1 MKSRSLFIPGL
12 LLVCAFASQ
21 KHAQSESKDAG
32 SPQSGAALF
41 RDKGCAFCHGA
52 DLGGTSKAPSLAGL
66 NNDKSWPAARISNQ
80 ILNGGQKM
88 PPFRD
93 SLDDN
98 EISDLVAYLRAK
110 VRPAPPAAGESAD
123 TPH

>member
-1 MKSRSLFIPGL
+1 MSSRSVVIPGL

-21 KHAQSESKDAG
+21 QNAQSQSKEAG

-41 RDKGCAFCHGA
+41 RDKGCTFCHGA
-52 DLGGTSKAPSLAGL
+52 DLTGTSKGPSLAGI
-66 NNDKSWPAARISNQ
+66 NDDKTWPAPRITNQ

-98 EISDLVAYLRAK
+98 EIADLVAFLRAK
-110 VRPAPPAAGESAD
+110 VRPAPPPPGQSPE